1 MTGRPPIKPLEALVH
16 GCCLTIGT
24 AGVLLLGKPGSG
36 KSDLALRLI
45 DQPGNGTSGGKKI
58 ARLVADDQVII
69 RLVHGRLVG
78 SPPATIAGRMEIRGL
93 GLVSL
98 PHAAKAALTLAVRLS
113 ARETIERLPEM
124 EKSRFEIL
132 GESLPMILVDAGS
145 ASAPARIRA
154 AVDLL
159 AARREEP

>member
-1 MTGRPPIKPLEALVH
+1 MTGRPLTRPAEALVH
-16 GCCLTIGT
+16 GCCLSIGT

-45 DQPGNGTSGGKKI
+45 DQPGSGISGEQKI
-58 ARLVADDQVII
+58 ARLVADDQVTIH
-69 RLVHGRLVG
+69 LVEGRLVG
-78 SPPATIAGRMEIRGL
+78 SPPAVIAGRMEIRGL
-93 GLVSL
+93 GLVNL
-98 PHAAKAALTLAVRLS
+98 PNAAEAVLTLAVRLS

-124 EKSRFEIL
+124 EQSRFEIL
-132 GESLPMILVDAGS
+132 GASLPMILVDANS

-159 AARREEP
+159 AARRDGP